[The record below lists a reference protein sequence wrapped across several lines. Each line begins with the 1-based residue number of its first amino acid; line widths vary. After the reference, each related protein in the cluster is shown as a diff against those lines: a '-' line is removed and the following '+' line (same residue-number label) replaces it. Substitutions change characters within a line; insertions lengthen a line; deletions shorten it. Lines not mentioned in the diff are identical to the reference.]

1 MADRRAVHGQRG
13 VEGSGRQSAL
23 LRRAGRALSQAATG
37 RPSTKQR
44 RPTFVSTRGLV
55 GLAGTIAIAGCGAT
69 RTTTATTA
77 TRAAAAS
84 RSSSPGWEHGTPP
97 PKVTPALIGQAGYG
111 LSTANATLG
120 TVDEVS
126 GAIPA
131 NVHVNPSAKA
141 LDDQYARFG
150 RCMAEQMKI
159 HDLGHELVLLIAYN
173 RKDHTL
179 QAAVEKA
186 SSLGLTL
193 IPPTA
198 RHD

>member
-1 MADRRAVHGQRG
+1 MMTARRSRSIGRVTRSLRG
-13 VEGSGRQSAL
+13 TLSFTLTHCPQ
-23 LRRAGRALSQAATG
+23 LRVDSSLSWVAG
-37 RPSTKQR
+37 
-44 RPTFVSTRGLV
+44 V
-55 GLAGTIAIAGCGAT
+55 IAIAGCGAT

-84 RSSSPGWEHGTPP
+84 LSSSPAWEHGTPP

-111 LSTANATLG
+111 LTTANANLG
-120 TVDEVS
+120 TVDEVC
-126 GAIPA
+126 GAVPA

-159 HDLGHELVLLIAYN
+159 HDLGHELALLIAYN

-179 QAAVEKA
+179 
-186 SSLGLTL
+186 
-193 IPPTA
+193 
-198 RHD
+198 